1 MVHELVHQVK
11 EKRQGFVAR
20 GTNARAFDCP
30 PEAVFSLI
38 FLNLN
43 VMKLKASVSITA
55 VMLVAGMWRGEGFH
69 TAESNIFIFKELD

>member
-20 GTNARAFDCP
+20 GPNARGCP
-30 PEAVFSLI
+30 HEAVFSLI

-69 TAESNIFIFKELD
+69 AAESNIFIFKELD